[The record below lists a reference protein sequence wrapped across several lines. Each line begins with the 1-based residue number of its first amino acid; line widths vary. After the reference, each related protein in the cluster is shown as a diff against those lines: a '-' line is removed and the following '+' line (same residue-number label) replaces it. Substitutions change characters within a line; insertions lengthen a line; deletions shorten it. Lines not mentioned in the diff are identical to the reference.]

1 MGFLAW
7 AGDIV
12 HGTLRRLFTRAE
24 DPAATVDLVIA
35 EMETTL
41 VEVRASAVRLIAE
54 GKDIDRTLG
63 KLAASAAEW
72 EERALLALSS
82 GREDLAGAAVARKQE
97 LERMS
102 ADLADERRARGAQID
117 ALSAD
122 IARIESLLR
131 EAQGRKSALS
141 ARIEAASGRS
151 RLRNLANDPRLAAA
165 RASFARIEHAADR
178 AEAEAEVFDLAPQAV
193 PRGEDPAIA
202 AELAALKRR
211 LANG

>member
-1 MGFLAW
+1 MGFMAW
-7 AGDIV
+7 AHDIV
-12 HGTLRRLFTRAE
+12 RGTLRRLFARAE

-72 EERALLALSS
+72 EQRALLALSR
-82 GREDLAGAAVARKQE
+82 GREDLAGAAIARKQD

-102 ADLADERRARGAQID
+102 ADLAGERRARGAQLD
-117 ALSAD
+117 ALAAD
-122 IARIESLLR
+122 IARIEALLR
-131 EAQGRKSALS
+131 EAQGRKSALA

-151 RLRNLANDPRLAAA
+151 RLRNLANDPRLEAV
-165 RASFARIEHAADR
+165 RASFARIERAADT
-178 AEAEAEVFDLAPQAV
+178 AEAEAEVFDLAPQVV
-193 PRGEDPAIA
+193 PRDADPAVA